1 MAITNAQ
8 QYKQLMQN
16 GGRIGLKGGGAD
28 AGASDKKS
36 VDSRASKGYGA
47 PSDSKP
53 TYGGGG
59 GNGVN
64 KVDEVALTGGTK
76 TKTKVTKTKDKKEKN
91 FIKDYFDSRKKQ
103 AYNFSR
109 RLPGATASSFR
120 NLTDFR
126 NYLVSQGADTSTI
139 DRLMKGVDEDN
150 PINYENFQELAYDY
164 EPKGITDIDKLRS
177 IFKDPTRDPFEKL
190 TAVPQNFSE
199 FMLTQKNNP
208 NLFTA
213 GNVGNFKDMPKPKDL
228 VNPNTGELYTNTE
241 WNDLKREI
249 VQDRGLNGGDGPQP
263 LDPCKGPNP
272 PAYCFIGQSA
282 DETQEDVITRNLAGL
297 TPRIGG
303 SMFDFTGMADGGL
316 ADMDREAFL
325 LGGIAKGLKKA
336 VRGVKKIAKSPLGK
350 AALIGAGFGL
360 AGMGPFKGLAS
371 TSFGQGLAGLRGTL
385 LGQAGSR
392 VGEAFVPYKEGLL
405 TKLGL
410 TKGGGSFIPTF
421 KGGITLASILPLL
434 VGKTDEEKDDI
445 LKDYYASQK
454 LIPSTTAR
462 QAGSE
467 FDFYNYNLAEGG
479 MPSKEPVAKKVMPL
493 LDMDGMEKDYRAEGG
508 FVPIG
513 RMEKADDV
521 PARLSKNEF
530 VFTADAV
537 RNAGEGDVDKGAEVM
552 YNMMKNL
559 ESGGEVS
566 EESQGLD
573 GAREMFQ
580 TSQRLGEVI

>member
-8 QYKQLMQN
+8 QAKQLLAQ
-16 GGRIGLKGGGAD
+16 GGRIGFQGGGKDSSTISSGDFKARDYTPSEKRDQQRTAD
-28 AGASDKKS
+28 LNQ
-36 VDSRASKGYGA
+36 RIRE
-47 PSDSKP
+47 
-53 TYGGGG
+53 GGDGG
-59 GNGVN
+59 N

-76 TKTKVTKTKDKKEKN
+76 TKPKVTKTKDKNKRN
-91 FIKDYFDSRKKQ
+91 IVKDYFDSRKKL
-103 AYNFSR
+103 AYNLSR
-109 RLPGATASSFR
+109 KLPGGTKSSFR

-139 DRLMKGVDEDN
+139 DRLMEGVDEDN

-208 NLFTA
+208 GLFTS
-213 GNVGNFKDMPKPKDL
+213 GNVGNFMDMRRPKDL
-228 VNPNTGELYTNTE
+228 VNPKTGSYYTNAE
-241 WNDLKREI
+241 FEDLKREI
-249 VQDRGLNGGDGPQP
+249 GQDRGLIEEGGGRNDFILPIAQP
-263 LDPCKGPNP
+263 VASITEPTEYVNP
-272 PAYCFIGQSA
+272 LS
-282 DETQEDVITRNLAGL
+282 LL
-297 TPRIGG
+297 TPRIAGTRFLGTEFEDEEDTESAANGG
-303 SMFDFTGMADGGL
+303 RIGAMGGGIMNVEDL
-316 ADMDREAFL
+316 DREAFL

-350 AALIGAGFGL
+350 AALGFAALKFGGGLGGFKNKLFGL
-360 AGMGPFKGLAS
+360 PGVDEFGGTMGL
-371 TSFGQGLAGLRGTL
+371 FG
-385 LGQAGSR
+385 
-392 VGEAFVPYKEGLL
+392 
-405 TKLGL
+405 KLGL
-410 TKGGGSFIPTF
+410 TEGFGGMMPTF
-421 KGGITLASILPLL
+421 KGGIALASILPLL
-434 VGKTDEEKDDI
+434 VGKTDEEKNDI
-445 LKDYYASQK
+445 LKDYYASQQ
-454 LIPSTTAR
+454 LTPSTTKR
-462 QAGSE
+462 QMGSE
-467 FDFYNYNLAEGG
+467 LDFYNYNLAEGG

-493 LDMDGMEKDYRAEGG
+493 LDMDGMEKDYRADGG
-508 FVPIG
+508 FVPLG

>member
-8 QYKQLMQN
+8 QAKQLLAQ
-16 GGRIGLKGGGAD
+16 GGRIGFQGGGAD
-28 AGASDKKS
+28 MGASDKKS

-59 GNGVN
+59 GDGVN

-76 TKTKVTKTKDKKEKN
+76 TKPKVTKTKDKNKRN
-91 FIKDYFDSRKKQ
+91 IVKDYFDKRKEL
-103 AYNFSR
+103 AYNLSR
-109 RLPGATASSFR
+109 RLPGATQSSFK

-139 DRLMKGVDEDN
+139 DGLMEGVDEDN

-249 VQDRGLNGGDGPQP
+249 VQDRGLNGGDGPQ
-263 LDPCKGPNP
+263 DPCKGPNP

-410 TKGGGSFIPTF
+410 TKGGGSFMPTF

-479 MPSKEPVAKKVMPL
+479 MPV
-493 LDMDGMEKDYRAEGG
+493 
-508 FVPIG
+508 
-513 RMEKADDV
+513 
-521 PARLSKNEF
+521 
-530 VFTADAV
+530 
-537 RNAGEGDVDKGAEVM
+537 
-552 YNMMKNL
+552 KNL
-559 ESGGEVS
+559 W
-566 EESQGLD
+566 LKK
-573 GAREMFQ
+573 
-580 TSQRLGEVI
+580 LCLY

>member
-8 QYKQLMQN
+8 QAKQLLAQ
-16 GGRIGLKGGGAD
+16 GGRIGFQGGGAD
-28 AGASDKKS
+28 MGASDKKS

-59 GNGVN
+59 GDGVN

-76 TKTKVTKTKDKKEKN
+76 TKPKVTKTKDKNKRN
-91 FIKDYFDSRKKQ
+91 IVKDYFDKRKEL
-103 AYNFSR
+103 AYNLSR
-109 RLPGATASSFR
+109 RLPGATQSSFK

-139 DRLMKGVDEDN
+139 DGLMEGVDEDN

-249 VQDRGLNGGDGPQP
+249 VQDRGLNGGDGPQ
-263 LDPCKGPNP
+263 DPCKGPNP

-410 TKGGGSFIPTF
+410 TKGGGSFMPTF

>member
-8 QYKQLMQN
+8 QAKQLLAQ
-16 GGRIGLKGGGAD
+16 GGRIGFQGGGAD
-28 AGASDKKS
+28 MGASDKKS

-59 GNGVN
+59 GDGVN

-76 TKTKVTKTKDKKEKN
+76 TKPKVTKTKDKNKRN
-91 FIKDYFDSRKKQ
+91 IVKDYFDKRKEL
-103 AYNFSR
+103 AYNLSR
-109 RLPGATASSFR
+109 RLPGATQSSFK

-139 DRLMKGVDEDN
+139 DRLMEGVDEDN

-249 VQDRGLNGGDGPQP
+249 VQDRGLNGGDGPQ
-263 LDPCKGPNP
+263 DPCKGPNP

-410 TKGGGSFIPTF
+410 TKGGGSFMPTF

-580 TSQRLGEVI
+580 TSKRLEEVL

>member
-8 QYKQLMQN
+8 QAKQLLAQ
-16 GGRIGLKGGGAD
+16 GGRIGFQGGGAD
-28 AGASDKKS
+28 MGASDKKS

-59 GNGVN
+59 GDGVN

-76 TKTKVTKTKDKKEKN
+76 TKPKVTKTKDKNKRN
-91 FIKDYFDSRKKQ
+91 IVKDYFDKRKEL
-103 AYNFSR
+103 AYNLSR
-109 RLPGATASSFR
+109 RLPGATQSSFK

-139 DRLMKGVDEDN
+139 DRLTEGVDEDN

-249 VQDRGLNGGDGPQP
+249 VQDRGLNGGDGPQ
-263 LDPCKGPNP
+263 DPCKGPNP

-410 TKGGGSFIPTF
+410 TKGGGSFMPTF